1 RYGVPITVEASD
13 KVQGANFL
21 IEKAPRATTNGQRQP
36 ERSAVSLDWG
46 FEGTPEEEIEETPHE
61 EEEVRAEETEP
72 RRSRRRRRR
81 RGRRR
86 GLREGVQQLTA
97 VPGNGA
103 GPEVETF
110 EASESEAH
118 DEDDFPEDE

>member
-1 RYGVPITVEASD
+1 SSRRRHTRFSRDWSSD
-13 KVQGANFL
+13 VCSSDLGANFL

-72 RRSRRRRRR
+72 RRSRRQIGRASW
-81 RGRRR
+81 RGRVR
-86 GLREGVQQLTA
+86 GGGVA
-97 VPGNGA
+97 
-103 GPEVETF
+103 
-110 EASESEAH
+110 
-118 DEDDFPEDE
+118 